1 MAGNQYWDVCALA
14 APCHEDAPG
23 GREPH
28 AGILLKPP
36 HVLGHS
42 PCCHHSTTGNTG
54 VASSEGLCK
63 APRSHRQGEGCTG
76 WKANCFQGLKRGEE
90 KMIPW
95 LPRLKS
101 DVFISWADIWTL
113 SVLGLFQV
121 SIRCC
126 VWGGGDMHSPSPV
139 LSPQALSVPCPIVIR
154 LDHSGIGGR
163 EKGAGRARGFI
174 PQGPDSLWAQGSVA
188 HRCLCHPAA
197 QLLSWK
203 LSPSQPNCHPPPPPP
218 LPPCCPPPPI
228 SVVISS
234 VWVRRPC
241 L

>member
-1 MAGNQYWDVCALA
+1 
-14 APCHEDAPG
+14 
-23 GREPH
+23 
-28 AGILLKPP
+28 
-36 HVLGHS
+36 
-42 PCCHHSTTGNTG
+42 
-54 VASSEGLCK
+54 
-63 APRSHRQGEGCTG
+63 
-76 WKANCFQGLKRGEE
+76 
-90 KMIPW
+90 MIPW

-197 QLLSWK
+197 PDPASAIPTLSF
-203 LSPSQPNCHPPPPPP
+203 LGVPTGS
-218 LPPCCPPPPI
+218 PCCCVPHSGAGSIFVPLSGTVFSL
-228 SVVISS
+228 SVPACFLCWGLIH
-234 VWVRRPC
+234 RR
-241 L
+241 